1 MIVQKNRDKEAIEY
15 ALSILSSEPFVKY
28 IERIYLFGSYAR
40 KQNRYSSDVDIL
52 IECNENL
59 NPEVARKMRIV
70 VMPECIDMP
79 EIDLKFVKKDKWRER
94 GNQFS
99 KNLLKEGVLLWKKK

>member
-1 MIVQKNRDKEAIEY
+1 MFKGYTCKIAY
-15 ALSILSSEPFVKY
+15 STLSILSSEPFVKY

-59 NPEVARKMRIV
+59 NPEVARKMRIA